1 MQIGTESTPRV
12 HPQAFAASRTGTRGH
27 ARRLRGF
34 LLPTMLGAARQ
45 TTGSFGTAFAI
56 MAVAAALVAALL
68 QVLAVVQDGWR
79 LGWRP
84 AVSRV
89 EEA

>member
-12 HPQAFAASRTGTRGH
+12 HPKAFAASRTRREFRRGG
-27 ARRLRGF
+27 LGGF

-45 TTGSFGTAFAI
+45 TTGSCGTAFAI

-89 EEA
+89 EDA